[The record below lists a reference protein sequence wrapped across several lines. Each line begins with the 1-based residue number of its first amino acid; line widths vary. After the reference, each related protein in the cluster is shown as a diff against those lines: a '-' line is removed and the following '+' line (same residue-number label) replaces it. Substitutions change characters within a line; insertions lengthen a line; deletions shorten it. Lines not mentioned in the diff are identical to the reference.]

1 MATKNSKAFANIL
14 GAVQKMKQGTVAQDP
29 NQDKFWKCE
38 TDKTGNGFAII
49 RFLPGRTDD
58 DVPFVKTY
66 NHGFQG
72 PAGKWFIENCPTT
85 IGQNC
90 PVCEANGVLWNSGV
104 EADKEIVRE
113 RKRRQSYIANVLVI
127 SDPKNPDNEGKVFL
141 FKFGVKIFDKLVD
154 KMQPQFA
161 DEEPMNPFDPA
172 EGANFK
178 LKIRRVEGY
187 ANFDKSE
194 FEDQSPIEGDLD
206 KVLSMATDLNEF
218 LDPKNFKSHEM
229 LQTKLNG
236 VLGTTGSTSRAEN
249 VSPSEDD
256 DDEAFV
262 KKVTKEAS
270 KPAATKPKAVKEE
283 TSDEDDSDLDYFKKL
298 AAED

>member
-29 NQDKFWKCE
+29 NQDKFWKAE

-49 RFLPGRTDD
+49 RFLPGKTDD

-66 NHGFQG
+66 NHGFKG

-85 IGQNC
+85 IGGNC

-104 EADKEIVRE
+104 ESDKEIVRE

-141 FKFGVKIFDKLVD
+141 FKFGVKIFDRLVD
-154 KMQPQFA
+154 KMQPSFA
-161 DEEPMNPFDPA
+161 DEEPMNPFDPVD
-172 EGANFK
+172 GANFK
-178 LKIRRVEGY
+178 LKIRKVEGF

-194 FEDQSPIEGDLD
+194 FETPSPIEGKLD
-206 KVLSMATDLNEF
+206 SILDAMTNLSEF
-218 LDPKNFKSHEM
+218 LDPQNFKSHEM
-229 LQTKLNG
+229 LQTKFNG
-236 VLGTTGSTSRAEN
+236 VTGNSQSVSRAEN
-249 VSPSEDD
+249 VSVGDDSDED
-256 DDEAFV
+256 EKFV
-262 KKVTKEAS
+262 KKTTKAAAEKKVTKEES
-270 KPAATKPKAVKEE
+270 T
-283 TSDEDDSDLDYFKKL
+283 DDDSDLDYFKRL
-298 AAED
+298 ANDD